1 MLADSAISSEAG
13 GSLWSTALHIV
24 VVQEKMGRFDEDA

>member
-13 GSLWSTALHIV
+13 GSLWPTVLHIV
-24 VVQEKMGRFDEDA
+24 IVQEKMGRFDEDA